1 MRKLITKKIKKHF
14 NINSPF
20 YCSYSQFG
28 EDAIARS
35 YFYHKNSLHSGGFY
49 VDIGAYDPFKFSNT
63 FIFHEFG
70 WKGINVDL
78 SEISIDQFK
87 NHRPF
92 DINLNI
98 GISEFEGEIEF
109 YSWQKSLFNTMSFE
123 QAKKHEI
130 DFQLGHPEIK
140 KVKSIPLKTLFNDYL
155 PSGTKVNL
163 LNIDAE
169 SYDLMILKSNDWSLY
184 RPEVIIIEDHE
195 YRFNTLQKS
204 EINLF
209 LENKGYLIFGFSGP
223 SFIYVLQ

>member
-14 NINSPF
+14 NINSPL

-35 YFYHKNSLHSGGFY
+35 YFYHKNSLHSGGYY

-92 DINLNI
+92 DINLNTQLLLQ
-98 GISEFEGEIEF
+98 SHELKK
-109 YSWQKSLFNTMSFE
+109 YSVT
-123 QAKKHEI
+123 
-130 DFQLGHPEIK
+130 
-140 KVKSIPLKTLFNDYL
+140 
-155 PSGTKVNL
+155 
-163 LNIDAE
+163 
-169 SYDLMILKSNDWSLY
+169 
-184 RPEVIIIEDHE
+184 
-195 YRFNTLQKS
+195 
-204 EINLF
+204 
-209 LENKGYLIFGFSGP
+209 
-223 SFIYVLQ
+223 

>member
-1 MRKLITKKIKKHF
+1 
-14 NINSPF
+14 
-20 YCSYSQFG
+20 
-28 EDAIARS
+28 
-35 YFYHKNSLHSGGFY
+35 
-49 VDIGAYDPFKFSNT
+49 
-63 FIFHEFG
+63 
-70 WKGINVDL
+70 
-78 SEISIDQFK
+78 
-87 NHRPF
+87 
-92 DINLNI
+92 
-98 GISEFEGEIEF
+98 
-109 YSWQKSLFNTMSFE
+109 MSFE

-130 DFQLGHPEIK
+130 DFQLGPPEIK

-184 RPEVIIIEDHE
+184 RPEVIIIEDNE